1 MARLRATASA
11 ARSVLDGREHGGTLG
26 RVGEPIHTNP
36 TIKKRARKA
45 IKNRDHAYIDD
56 RQMKTAPIAQHG
68 EGALEAAFQ
77 KVLNE
82 RLSSLL
88 EQLLDVSAREA
99 ERTGGIGAVFAS
111 KARADYLNAQ
121 AY

>member
-1 MARLRATASA
+1 MGDIAEAR
-11 ARSVLDGREHGGTLG
+11 
-26 RVGEPIHTNP
+26 
-36 TIKKRARKA
+36 RKG
-45 IKNRDHAYIDD
+45 NIDD
-56 RQMKTAPIAQHG
+56 RQMKAAPIAQHG
-68 EGALEAAFQ
+68 EGALEPAFQ